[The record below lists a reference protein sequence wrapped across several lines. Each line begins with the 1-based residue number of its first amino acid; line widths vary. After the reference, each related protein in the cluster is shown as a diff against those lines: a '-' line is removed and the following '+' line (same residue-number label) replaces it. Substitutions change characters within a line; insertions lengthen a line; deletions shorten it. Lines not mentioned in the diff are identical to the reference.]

1 MIAPPTTRPPV
12 RYEAFQYPV
21 LIAAMGAHYF
31 IRDNEIHY
39 EVAASK
45 DKDFVVI
52 EGSHPRHQPL
62 ASPASRLPASIRTA

>member
-1 MIAPPTTRPPV
+1 
-12 RYEAFQYPV
+12 
-21 LIAAMGAHYF
+21 MGAHYF

-52 EGSHPRHQPL
+52 EGRLTAL
-62 ASPASRLPASIRTA
+62 APVLPVNRLPANIRTA